1 MVFTCQF
8 CEPLTR
14 QWIHLQCYSCST
26 LPGSEGPCSETEPG
40 QQTLCEPPH
49 NGCAILEGE
58 ISISLY
64 SLQWPLSFDLCS
76 WLDFPFDAEIFAETS
91 EDGTLMLRECVE
103 NAAESEFKCE
113 MKEGEQG
120 RVSFLLNSN
129 PVLQKGTCPEIF
141 IFPPGIARK
150 GGGGPCP
157 N

>member
-14 QWIHLQCYSCST
+14 QWIHFQCFSCST

-49 NGCAILEGE
+49 NGCAILEGK
-58 ISISLY
+58 ISLD
-64 SLQWPLSFDLCS
+64 SLQWPLNFDLCS
-76 WLDFPFDAEIFAETS
+76 WLDFPSDAQIFAETS

-120 RVSFLLNSN
+120 RVSFLLDGVQN
-129 PVLQKGTCPEIF
+129 LIF
-141 IFPPGIARK
+141 LRMLYIGFQDI
-150 GGGGPCP
+150 
-157 N
+157 